1 MKVKL
6 NFKAVALSAIFIC
19 SSFIGNAQ
27 KLIVAADI
35 TPELLKNICEDAAIK
50 VEEAKDNYLKI
61 KDRFT
66 FYIDIDKEKRFL
78 FLNTSYPLVA
88 GTTAAQA
95 LALMNKLNRE
105 IIMVKFYYIA
115 DKNTINYNYD
125 FWTENGFSNRTF
137 INVIKMFSSALS
149 LALEKDTEKLIK

>member
-1 MKVKL
+1 
-6 NFKAVALSAIFIC
+6 
-19 SSFIGNAQ
+19 
-27 KLIVAADI
+27 
-35 TPELLKNICEDAAIK
+35 
-50 VEEAKDNYLKI
+50 
-61 KDRFT
+61 
-66 FYIDIDKEKRFL
+66 
-78 FLNTSYPLVA
+78 
-88 GTTAAQA
+88 
-95 LALMNKLNRE
+95 MNKLNRE